1 MDIKT
6 VAQFRQTLLQ
16 ERNAQKEC
24 EKVIRYNE
32 MEEEFEEFLRTLQR
46 IETKL
51 DVLLMQ
57 RGNRI

>member
-6 VAQFRQTLLQ
+6 VGHFQQTLLQ
-16 ERNAQKEC
+16 QRNVREEN

-32 MEEEFEEFLRTLQR
+32 KELEEFLRTLER

-57 RGNRI
+57 RGK

>member
-6 VAQFRQTLLQ
+6 VDQFRQTLLQ
-16 ERNAQKEC
+16 ERNAQKKC

-32 MEEEFEEFLRTLQR
+32 REEEFEEFLRTLQR

-51 DVLLMQ
+51 EVSAY
-57 RGNRI
+57 

>member
-6 VAQFRQTLLQ
+6 VNQFRQTLLQ

-32 MEEEFEEFLRTLQR
+32 REEEFEEFLRTLQR